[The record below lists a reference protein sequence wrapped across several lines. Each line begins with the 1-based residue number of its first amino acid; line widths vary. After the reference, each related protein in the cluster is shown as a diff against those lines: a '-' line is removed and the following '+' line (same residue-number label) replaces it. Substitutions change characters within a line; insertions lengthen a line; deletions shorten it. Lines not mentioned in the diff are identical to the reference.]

1 MSFECQQLVS
11 APHTPLLTS
20 LSSVRTPHI
29 PHLTSYLSPRRNHN
43 LAMSISF
50 SRPVWQDGLMMI
62 FKMWQRD
69 VKQKRAHPA
78 SAAVVNTGSPP
89 NGVEFTWATPNLRSR
104 LDGLKT
110 RWTDRLSEAQLSD
123 LQKAIDRM
131 VKYSLRSLP
140 AKLLDKDVAE
150 RRRMPPQAEL
160 TEASAT
166 DYQNEMLQLC
176 NEHRET
182 LVDGE

>member
-1 MSFECQQLVS
+1 M
-11 APHTPLLTS
+11 
-20 LSSVRTPHI
+20 
-29 PHLTSYLSPRRNHN
+29 
-43 LAMSISF
+43 
-50 SRPVWQDGLMMI
+50 
-62 FKMWQRD
+62 K
-69 VKQKRAHPA
+69 
-78 SAAVVNTGSPP
+78 TGPPP

-110 RWTDRLSEAQLSD
+110 RWTDRLSEAQLID